1 LRRQAASRPLPAGS
15 SRAER
20 LDPISLP
27 LRFAPDA
34 GSAGTDVRAI
44 ELHTDHVVLL
54 RALAGG
60 KMTIS
65 LPLSSYYGVAI
76 RLQPPT
82 RAEHGCAAIV
92 LEHPDPQFSVT
103 LNRAADVRDI
113 ASQWQCWGQALELP
127 LLVVDSDGSLREP
140 FASNGSIQ
148 MGSLSERAE
157 TPARTA
163 TPASTDRLASLCER
177 ASRRTRDHRA
187 QLSLP
192 HSSGSKANRAFDRQG
207 RQARAW
213 GAFQIKAQ
221 ST

>member
-20 LDPISLP
+20 LDPFSLP

-148 MGSLSERAE
+148 MG
-157 TPARTA
+157 PIV
-163 TPASTDRLASLCER
+163 C
-177 ASRRTRDHRA
+177 SRRSRSALKRRRGLQRLRRRTGSLAFASVHR
-187 QLSLP
+187 
-192 HSSGSKANRAFDRQG
+192 GEREII
-207 RQARAW
+207 ARN
-213 GAFQIKAQ
+213 
-221 ST
+221 